1 MKIKSL
7 IYTSL
12 AAALLFTSCEDLNKE
27 PVFNDDTQ
35 AFVAFEKT
43 SNSVIESNDGV
54 PAVLEAPLHCASVAG
69 LEATVNFTF
78 DNSQYGDNGA
88 VIGQDY
94 EPLYVVRY
102 SVDYNNQSATFMQRI
117 NLDTL
122 QLAAAESYSLK
133 FDAEHQFAAIAIR
146 TIDNT
151 VQAPNKKFDIVLND
165 VDICNLGANK
175 VFAVT
180 INDDEN
186 PMTKILGTYAATA
199 ASMFPNY
206 PDEEWDVEISADD
219 EDPTKVWIQP
229 ICIFGDLPASDINP
243 VYAVVDVVQGSLQ
256 VPYGQLLFGGEGQTY
271 YMIIAGLTNSGDP
284 VKSGNALAFFT
295 IDSEGVMIEFE
306 AGYGVGNDAAN
317 EWWYQAID
325 APVFVKK

>member
-69 LEATVNFTF
+69 LEATVNFSF

-102 SVDYNNQSATFMQRI
+102 SIDYNNQSATFMQRI

-146 TIDNT
+146 TIDNA

-199 ASMFPNY
+199 ASMFQGY
-206 PDEEWDVEISADD
+206 PDAEWDVEISADD

-229 ICIFGDLPASDINP
+229 ICIFGGLSASDINP
-243 VYAVVDVVQGSLQ
+243 VYAVVDVVQGSIQ

-271 YMIIAGLTNSGDP
+271 YMIIAGLTNSGEP

-317 EWWYQAID
+317 EYWYQAID
-325 APVFVKK
+325 APVFIKK